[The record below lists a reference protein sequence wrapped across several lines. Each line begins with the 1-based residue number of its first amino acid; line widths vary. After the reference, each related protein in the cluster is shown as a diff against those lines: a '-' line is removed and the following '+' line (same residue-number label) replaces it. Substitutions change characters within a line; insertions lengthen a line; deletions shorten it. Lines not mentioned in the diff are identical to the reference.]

1 MKPFTV
7 TTRLLKDVDLKVF
20 DDLKRRFIGARVV
33 KVGFPQGKAEA
44 DGTPVAMIAATH
56 EFGSP
61 ERGIPERSFLR
72 SSMHENAQ
80 KYVRLNKLNLVSI
93 LRGGLTADQALGQL
107 GEMAKGDVQVKI
119 RSGDFTPLKQATMD
133 RKGSSKPLVDTG
145 QMVQSVSYEVGGEN
159 D

>member
-1 MKPFTV
+1 MKPFAV
-7 TTRLLKDVDLKVF
+7 TARMLKDVDLKVF
-20 DDLKRRFIGARVV
+20 DDLKKRFIGARVV
-33 KVGFPQGKAEA
+33 KVGFPQGKTEA
-44 DGTPVAMIAATH
+44 DGTPTALIAAVH

-72 SSMHENAQ
+72 SSMRENSQ
-80 KYVRLNKLNLVSI
+80 KYVRLNKLNLISI
-93 LRGGLTADQALGQL
+93 LRGNLTADQALGQL

-133 RKGSSKPLVDTG
+133 RKGSSKPLIDTG

>member
-7 TTRLLKDVDLKVF
+7 TTKLIKDVDLRVF
-20 DDLKRRFIGARVV
+20 DELKRRLIGERVV
-33 KVGFPQGKAEA
+33 KVGFPQGKTEA
-44 DGTPVAMIAATH
+44 DGTPVALIAATH

-72 SSMHENAQ
+72 SGMRENQ
-80 KYVRLNKLNLVSI
+80 EKYVRLNKVNLVRI
-93 LRGGLTADQALGQL
+93 LRGNLTADQALGQL

-133 RKGSSKPLVDTG
+133 RKGSSKPLIDTG
-145 QMVQSVSYEVGGEN
+145 QMVQSVSYELGEGE
-159 D
+159 